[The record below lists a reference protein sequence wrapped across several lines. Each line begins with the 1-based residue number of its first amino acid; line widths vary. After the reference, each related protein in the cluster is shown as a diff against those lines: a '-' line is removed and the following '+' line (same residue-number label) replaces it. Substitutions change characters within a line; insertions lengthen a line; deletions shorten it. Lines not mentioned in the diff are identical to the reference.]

1 MRRRQLIEK
10 RDKYMDYV
18 HELERKLVIQIP
30 WAPDS
35 DEWIAAREKVQL
47 REYQKAVDR
56 LESLVVAR
64 IFELSKMNKSQ
75 TGTLSII
82 NVISCS

>member
-1 MRRRQLIEK
+1 MLLPMPCPFVYWNCTRQ
-10 RDKYMDYV
+10 
-18 HELERKLVIQIP
+18 RKLVIQIP

-56 LESLVVAR
+56 LESLVVAQIDR
-64 IFELSKMNKSQ
+64 KS
-75 TGTLSII
+75 
-82 NVISCS
+82 VV